1 MFSLLNQAMMASSLI
16 GDTGV
21 AFFALGGMAFL
32 VFIIMVNNIVD
43 VKYS

>member
-1 MFSLLNQAMMASSLI
+1 MFSLLNQAMMASGLI
-16 GDTGV
+16 VDTGA
-21 AFFALGGMAFL
+21 AFFALGGIAYM